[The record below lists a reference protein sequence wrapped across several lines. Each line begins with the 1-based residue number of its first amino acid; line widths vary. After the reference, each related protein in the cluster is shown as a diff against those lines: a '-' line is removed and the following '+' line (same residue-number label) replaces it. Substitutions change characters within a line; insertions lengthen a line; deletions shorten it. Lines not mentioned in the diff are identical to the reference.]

1 MISQRYMEMFRDM
14 LTDIDSKTIYL
25 PYEVSSFTG
34 IVDHLPNVYGRNRRG
49 AAATQARSAVAGV
62 RTKHASCTMQWAN
75 VYLTSLFVCA
85 QKSTDAFADL
95 N

>member
-62 RTKHASCTMQWAN
+62 RATHASCIMLWVY
-75 VYLTSLFVCA
+75 VYLTSLFVCVHRNRRMH
-85 QKSTDAFADL
+85 L
-95 N
+95 LI